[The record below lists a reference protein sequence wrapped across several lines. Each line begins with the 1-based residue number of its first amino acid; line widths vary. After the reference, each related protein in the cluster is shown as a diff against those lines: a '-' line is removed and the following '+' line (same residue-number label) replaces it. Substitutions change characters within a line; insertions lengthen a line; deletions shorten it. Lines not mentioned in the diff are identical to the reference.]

1 MKCLGEVF
9 DYLAAFLCRETAW
22 KLACTDEYAAL
33 RLRTGTVERDG
44 LAAVFLRIRLEH
56 VSAMDCF
63 RLFRDVSALDK
74 FRSRWLDGP
83 SFRFLMHELV
93 GVLQKGLKLHERSP
107 RPSLSYNRDRY
118 RTSGAWVCKPESFLM
133 PYEVT
138 PLHQYVESTWHPSC
152 RNVGIL
158 MVTRQQYVRLSR
170 KHKPRIPDSDLHR
183 GFQICSRK
191 PESQIDYLP
200 VYCLGVHEANRPR
213 TADAYSVGNRCMR
226 TDCECRVFA

>member
-1 MKCLGEVF
+1 MELH
-9 DYLAAFLCRETAW
+9 YLAPFLCAVTQF
-22 KLACTDEYAAL
+22 KLACTDVYAAL
-33 RLRTGTVERDG
+33 RLRTGTVKRNT
-44 LAAVFLRIRLEH
+44 LAAVLLRISLEH
-56 VSAMDCF
+56 VSAIYRF
-63 RLFRDVSALDK
+63 RELVGWMKCGNR
-74 FRSRWLDGP
+74 RLDGP
-83 SFRFLMHELV
+83 SFRFFVHALV
-93 GVLQKGLKLHERSP
+93 GVFQKGLKLHERSP

-138 PLHQYVESTWHPSC
+138 PLPQYVESTWHPSC

-200 VYCLGVHEANRPR
+200 VYCLGVHEAHRPR